1 MLVIVISKK
10 NNVFNNQHGSLCICI
25 LNVQHQST
33 LFKDVYSMKKHVSM
47 KLIYLSSK
55 SAEQV

>member
-1 MLVIVISKK
+1 MLVILISKK
-10 NNVFNNQHGSLCICI
+10 NNVFNNQHGSLYICI